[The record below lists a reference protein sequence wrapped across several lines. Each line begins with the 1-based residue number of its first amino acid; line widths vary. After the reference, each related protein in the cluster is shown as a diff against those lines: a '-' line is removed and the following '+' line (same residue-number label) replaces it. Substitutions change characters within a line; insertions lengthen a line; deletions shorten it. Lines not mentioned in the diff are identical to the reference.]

1 MNKCSPFATQK
12 WNLTGLQGQSTAE
25 DFPRQRV
32 YSDATD
38 FVRLWEMDMFRFG
51 VRVFVIAVLTASVW
65 GQSSTQGSPAQAQG
79 SSTPATS
86 APAESGK
93 KNTGGKHHHK
103 HHHHHKK
110 QAAGAT

>member
-1 MNKCSPFATQK
+1 MFNMNKCSPFAMQK
-12 WNLTGLQGQSTAE
+12 WDLTDLQAQSTAE

-38 FVRLWEMDMFRFG
+38 FVWLWEMDMFRFG
-51 VRVFVIAVLTASVW
+51 VWAVVTAVLTPSVW
-65 GQSSTQGSPAQAQG
+65 GQGSTQGSPAQG
-79 SSTPATS
+79 SSTRATS

-93 KNTGGKHHHK
+93 KTGGKHHHK

-110 QAAGAT
+110 QAGATQ

>member
-1 MNKCSPFATQK
+1 MQK
-12 WNLTGLQGQSTAE
+12 WNLTGLHGQSTAE
-25 DFPRQRV
+25 DFRRQRV

-51 VRVFVIAVLTASVW
+51 VWVFVIAALSASVW
-65 GQSSTQGSPAQAQG
+65 GQSSTQGSPAQG

-93 KNTGGKHHHK
+93 KSTGGKHHHK

-110 QAAGAT
+110 QAGATQ